1 MRNVNVTVDFDEVT
15 LFTENIKKKAAFTT
29 SWAINRVI
37 PRTTKY
43 LKNKMNT
50 ELEGGAVGFTK
61 SGLQYDKAS
70 YKSSNLKTRSANTGV
85 IYFEK
90 KRFYM
95 KEVIRGGTKRA
106 RNKRIPEPI
115 SKNIRL
121 TKAGNIPRNF
131 QQQAIANQTQGFKRL
146 SHYTKKKRNGRT
158 VGPVLKSTSRK
169 RFKDIWVGTPQ
180 PPLKGPYGIYK
191 NDKKGGPPKLM
202 VMYKRGKRQQKK
214 IWDAEAAAHKHFM
227 RLIPAA
233 MQMSYERYLVPRR
246 LRNRR

>member
-15 LFTENIKKKAAFTT
+15 LFTENLKKKAAFTT

-43 LKNKMNT
+43 LKNQMNT
-50 ELEGGAVGFTK
+50 QLEGGALGFTK

-70 YKSSNLKTRSANTGV
+70 YKFSNLKTRSANTGV

-95 KEVIRGGTKRA
+95 KEVISGGTKRA

-115 SKNIRL
+115 TKNIRL

-146 SHYTKKKRNGRT
+146 SFYTKRKVNGRT
-158 VGPVLKSTSRK
+158 VGPVLTSSSRK

-202 VMYKRGKRQQKK
+202 VMYKRGKRNQRK
-214 IWDAEAAAHKHFM
+214 IWDARTQAFKHFN
-227 RLIPAA
+227 RLIPVAL
-233 MQMSYERYLVPRR
+233 QQSYERYIIPPR
-246 LRNRR
+246 LRKRR